1 MPKIVAGTPIPK
13 AALINEN
20 APRRE
25 ISLDWIS
32 TVMPNLLGSD
42 PARNGSNWPAYRILT
57 LIWINGLAK
66 RRMPSVIWGVHTRRY
81 ADGRLELDYPWA
93 GRFIGC
99 KIVDRRGQGF
109 WLDVGLG
116 IVGAIVGDFC
126 SVSSEKK
133 VLQG

>member
-25 ISLDWIS
+25 ISHDWIS

-66 RRMPSVIWGVHTRRY
+66 RRMLSVIWGVHTRRY
-81 ADGRLELDYPWA
+81 ADGGLEQHYTWA
-93 GRFIGC
+93 HRKQDCRQAGPRI
-99 KIVDRRGQGF
+99 
-109 WLDVGLG
+109 L
-116 IVGAIVGDFC
+116 A
-126 SVSSEKK
+126 
-133 VLQG
+133 